1 MAQLQQLGP
10 AAPIQPVA
18 LPSFQYS
25 LANVR
30 VGKSKLSS
38 LADALSGINPAL
50 EQFGRLS
57 LAKQQLE
64 QEQAEFIQKQREEA
78 MAKGREAFA
87 LGDLDPTGLSE
98 KLKSVARKGAE
109 TGVIPEAENVPFLIG
124 GSQALGEVLVRRDYR
139 AMLRDL
145 VSDTVDVEATILQNR
160 KTFLERQEFSNPLVK
175 SFIVD
180 SVLDVEDEFRKNV
193 QSRLDDVQVETNKR
207 SWIELGRDSMGQAIA
222 GVVDIN
228 DPSIQ
233 RWINHP
239 VGIFKGARKFAWD
252 NLIKED
258 LKEGLLTGTYT
269 PSQVTGFLDKLSEW
283 DIGGGVKY
291 ADAETGNAILDFRG
305 YVEGQR
311 AVLENKTKEKINLEF
326 EAAVTDASLA
336 FFAEYKETGAISE
349 DTFKTQTD
357 LALEKVPHHK
367 RGDVMAAIRQSYSSQ
382 GKLKDE
388 ATVVVFDDLNDLIE
402 DGTDTDFTKSE
413 IRRAVNSGQITSE
426 QYDKLNIRLENSRS
440 FDERILKNASY
451 VELKADYNEI
461 ITGFRRSKGMLEFDP
476 QTSKNFFQTIDIKGK
491 DISGDPEG
499 VLDETTTVY
508 GYIKSEKGEPRAKI
522 FLNRQY
528 RVFDRSLR
536 GALENE
542 FNKLIAE
549 GNSTEQARDFVVERQ
564 DEIAKK
570 IFDTWV
576 NDSINVA
583 KTTYGLK

>member
-10 AAPIQPVA
+10 AAPIQPVD

-87 LGDLDPTGLSE
+87 LDPTGMSE

-109 TGVIPEAENVPFLIG
+109 TGVIPEAQNVPFLIG

-160 KTFLERQEFSNPLVK
+160 KTFLERQEFSDPLVK
-175 SFIVD
+175 SFILD
-180 SVLDVEDEFRKNV
+180 SVFDVEDEFRKNV

-207 SWIELGRDSMGQAIA
+207 LWLELGRDSMGQAIA

-239 VGIFKGARKFAWD
+239 VGIFKGSRKFAWD

-291 ADAETGNAILDFRG
+291 ADAETGNAILEFRG

-311 AVLENKTKEKINLEF
+311 AVIENKAKEKINLEF

-426 QYDKLNIRLENSRS
+426 QYDKLNIRLESSRS
-440 FDERILKNASY
+440 FDERILKNPSY
-451 VELKADYNEI
+451 IDLKADYNEI

>member
-1 MAQLQQLGP
+1 MAQLQRLGP
-10 AAPIQPVA
+10 AAPIQPVD
-18 LPSFQYS
+18 LPSFQYG

-30 VGKSKLSS
+30 VGRSKLSD
-38 LADALSGINPAL
+38 LADALAGVNPAL
-50 EQFGRLS
+50 EQFGRIS
-57 LAKQQLE
+57 LAKQKLE
-64 QEQAEFIQKQREEA
+64 EEQRELELQR
-78 MAKGREAFA
+78 GREAFA
-87 LGDLDPTGLSE
+87 LDPTGMSE
-98 KLKSVARKGAE
+98 KLKAVARKGAE
-109 TGVIPEAENVPFLIG
+109 TGEIPEAQNIPFLIG

-145 VSDTVDVEATILQNR
+145 VSDTVDVEATIAQNKQAFLQR
-160 KTFLERQEFSNPLVK
+160 EEFSNPLVK
-175 SFIVD
+175 SFITQ
-180 SVLDVEDEFRKNV
+180 SLKEVEDEFRKNV
-193 QSRLDDVQVETNKR
+193 QSRLDDVQIETNKR
-207 SWIELGRDSMGQAIA
+207 NWLELGRDSMGQAIA

-228 DPSIQ
+228 DPSIR

-291 ADAETGNAILDFRG
+291 ADAETGNAILEFRG

-311 AVLENKTKEKINLEF
+311 AVLENKNKEKINLEY
-326 EAAVTDASLA
+326 EAAATTASIA
-336 FFAEYKETGAISE
+336 FFEEYKETGTVSE
-349 DTFKTQTD
+349 DTLKTQID
-357 LALEKVPHHK
+357 LALEKVPYHK
-367 RGDVMAAIRQSYSSQ
+367 RDALMADIMQSYSRQ

-388 ATVVVFDDLNDLIE
+388 ATVVVFDDLNNLIE
-402 DGTDTDFTKSE
+402 DGVDTDFTKSE
-413 IRRAVNSGQITSE
+413 IERAVNSGQITTE
-426 QYDKLNIRLENSRS
+426 QYDKLNTRLENSRS
-440 FDERILKNASY
+440 FDERILKNPSY
-451 VELKADYNEI
+451 INLKADYNEI
-461 ITGFRRSKGMLEFDP
+461 ITGFRRSKGIIDFGGE
-476 QTSKNFFQTIDIKGK
+476 TTKNFFQTIDINGK
-491 DISGDPEG
+491 DMSADPES
-499 VLDETTTVY
+499 VLDVTKTLY

-549 GNSTEQARDFVVERQ
+549 GKSTEEARDSVVDQQ
-564 DEIAKK
+564 DAIATK

-583 KTTYGLK
+583 KTMYGLK

>member
-10 AAPIQPVA
+10 ATPIQPVD

-30 VGKSKLSS
+30 VGRSGLTD

-87 LGDLDPTGLSE
+87 LDPTGMSE

-109 TGVIPEAENVPFLIG
+109 TGVIPEAQNVPFLIG

-160 KTFLERQEFSNPLVK
+160 KAFLERQEFSDPLVK
-175 SFIVD
+175 SFILD
-180 SVLDVEDEFRKNV
+180 SVFDVEDEFRKNV

-207 SWIELGRDSMGQAIA
+207 LWLELGRDSMGQAIA

-239 VGIFKGARKFAWD
+239 VGIFKGSRKFAWD

-291 ADAETGNAILDFRG
+291 ADAETGNAILEFRG

-311 AVLENKTKEKINLEF
+311 AVIENKAKEKINLEF

-426 QYDKLNIRLENSRS
+426 QYDKLNIRLESSRS
-440 FDERILKNASY
+440 FDERILKNPSY
-451 VELKADYNEI
+451 IDLKADYNEI

-476 QTSKNFFQTIDIKGK
+476 QTSKNFFQTIDAKGK
-491 DISGDPEG
+491 NISGEPED
-499 VLDETTTVY
+499 VLDVTKTVY

>member
-10 AAPIQPVA
+10 AAPIQPVD

-30 VGKSKLSS
+30 VGRSGLTD

-87 LGDLDPTGLSE
+87 LDPTGMSE

-109 TGVIPEAENVPFLIG
+109 TGVIPEAQNVPFLIG

-160 KTFLERQEFSNPLVK
+160 KAFLERQEFSDPLVK
-175 SFIVD
+175 SFILD
-180 SVLDVEDEFRKNV
+180 SVFDVEDEFRKNV

-207 SWIELGRDSMGQAIA
+207 LWLELGRDSMGQAIA

-291 ADAETGNAILDFRG
+291 ADAETGNAILEFRG

-311 AVLENKTKEKINLEF
+311 AVIENKAKEKINLEF
-326 EAAVTDASLA
+326 EQAVTDASLA

-382 GKLKDE
+382 GKIKDA

-426 QYDKLNIRLENSRS
+426 QYDKLNTRLESSRS
-440 FDERILKNASY
+440 FDERILKNPSY
-451 VELKADYNEI
+451 IDLKADYNEI
-461 ITGFRRSKGMLEFDP
+461 ITGFRRSKGILEFDP

-491 DISGDPEG
+491 NILGDPED
-499 VLDETTTVY
+499 VLDPTTTVY

>member
-10 AAPIQPVA
+10 AAPIQPVD

-30 VGKSKLSS
+30 VGRSGLTD

-87 LGDLDPTGLSE
+87 LDPTGMSE

-109 TGVIPEAENVPFLIG
+109 TGVIPEAQNVPFLIG

-160 KTFLERQEFSNPLVK
+160 KAFLERQEFSDPLVK
-175 SFIVD
+175 SFILD
-180 SVLDVEDEFRKNV
+180 SVFDVEDEFRKNV

-207 SWIELGRDSMGQAIA
+207 LWLELGRDSMGQAIA

-239 VGIFKGARKFAWD
+239 VGIFKGSRKFAWD

-291 ADAETGNAILDFRG
+291 ADAETGNAILEFRG

-311 AVLENKTKEKINLEF
+311 AVIENKAKEKINLEF

-426 QYDKLNIRLENSRS
+426 QYDKLNIRLESSRS
-440 FDERILKNASY
+440 FDERILKNPSY
-451 VELKADYNEI
+451 IDLKADYNEI

-476 QTSKNFFQTIDIKGK
+476 QTSKNFFQTIDAKGK
-491 DISGDPEG
+491 NISGSPED
-499 VLDETTTVY
+499 VLDVTKTVY

>member
-10 AAPIQPVA
+10 AAPIQPVD

-30 VGKSKLSS
+30 VGRSKLSN

-64 QEQAEFIQKQREEA
+64 QEQAERIEKEREEA
-78 MAKGREAFA
+78 MAKGREAFFS
-87 LGDLDPTGLSE
+87 DPTGMSE
-98 KLKSVARKGAE
+98 SLKSAARRGAE
-109 TGVIPEAENVPFLIG
+109 TGVIPEAQNVPFLIG

-145 VSDTVDVEATILQNR
+145 VSDTVDVETTILQNR
-160 KTFLERQEFSNPLVK
+160 KAFLERQEFSNPLVK

-207 SWIELGRDSMGQAIA
+207 SWLELGRDSMGQAIA

-228 DPSIQ
+228 DPTIQ

-239 VGIFKGARKFAWD
+239 VGIFKGSRKFAWD

-291 ADAETGNAILDFRG
+291 ADAETGNAILEFRG

-311 AVLENKTKEKINLEF
+311 AVLENKAKEKINLEYDQ
-326 EAAVTDASLA
+326 ALTTASLA
-336 FFAEYKETGAISE
+336 FFAEYKETGTISE

-357 LALEKVPHHK
+357 LAIEKVPYHK
-367 RGDVMAAIRQSYSSQ
+367 RQALLADIRQSYSSQ

-413 IRRAVNSGQITSE
+413 IKRAVNSGQITQE

-451 VELKADYNEI
+451 IELKADYNEI
-461 ITGFRRSKGMLEFDP
+461 ITGFRRSKGIYDFDP
-476 QTSKNFFQTIDIKGK
+476 QSTKNFFQTIDSTGK
-491 DISGDPEG
+491 DISGEVED
-499 VLDETTTVY
+499 VLDVTRTVY
-508 GYIKSEKGEPRAKI
+508 GYIKKEKGEPRAKI

-536 GALENE
+536 GALENK

-549 GNSTEQARDFVVERQ
+549 GNSTEQAREFVLEAQ

-576 NDSINVA
+576 TDSVNVA
-583 KTTYGLK
+583 KTMYGLK

>member
-1 MAQLQQLGP
+1 M
-10 AAPIQPVA
+10 
-18 LPSFQYS
+18 
-25 LANVR
+25 
-30 VGKSKLSS
+30 
-38 LADALSGINPAL
+38 
-50 EQFGRLS
+50 
-57 LAKQQLE
+57 
-64 QEQAEFIQKQREEA
+64 
-78 MAKGREAFA
+78 
-87 LGDLDPTGLSE
+87 SE
-98 KLKSVARKGAE
+98 SLKSAARRGAE
-109 TGVIPEAENVPFLIG
+109 TGVIPEAQNVPFLIG

-160 KTFLERQEFSNPLVK
+160 KAFLERQEFSNPLVK

-207 SWIELGRDSMGQAIA
+207 SWLELGRDSIGQAIA

-228 DPSIQ
+228 DPTIQ

-239 VGIFKGARKFAWD
+239 VGIFKSSRKFAWD

-291 ADAETGNAILDFRG
+291 ADAETGNAILEFRG

-311 AVLENKTKEKINLEF
+311 AVLENKAKEKINLEYDQ
-326 EAAVTDASLA
+326 ALTTASLA
-336 FFAEYKETGAISE
+336 FFAEYKETGTISE

-357 LALEKVPHHK
+357 LAIEKVPYHK
-367 RGDVMAAIRQSYSSQ
+367 RQALLADIRQSYSSQ

-413 IRRAVNSGQITSE
+413 IKRAVNSGQITQE

-451 VELKADYNEI
+451 IELKADYNEI
-461 ITGFRRSKGMLEFDP
+461 ITGFRRSKGIYDFDP
-476 QTSKNFFQTIDIKGK
+476 QSTKNFFQTIDSTGK
-491 DISGDPEG
+491 DISGEVED
-499 VLDETTTVY
+499 VLDVTRTVY
-508 GYIKSEKGEPRAKI
+508 GYIKKEKGEPRAKI

-536 GALENE
+536 GALENK

-549 GNSTEQARDFVVERQ
+549 GNSTEQAREFVLEAQ

-576 NDSINVA
+576 TDSVNVA
-583 KTTYGLK
+583 KTMYGLK

>member
-98 KLKSVARKGAE
+98 KLKSIARKGAE

-160 KTFLERQEFSNPLVK
+160 KAFLERQEFSDPLVK
-175 SFIVD
+175 SFILD
-180 SVLDVEDEFRKNV
+180 SVFDVEDEFRKNV

-207 SWIELGRDSMGQAIA
+207 LWLELGRDSMGQAIA

-239 VGIFKGARKFAWD
+239 VGIFKGSRKFAWD

-291 ADAETGNAILDFRG
+291 ADAETGNAILEFRG

-311 AVLENKTKEKINLEF
+311 AVIENKAKEKINLEYNQ
-326 EAAVTDASLA
+326 ALTDASLA
-336 FFAEYKETGAISE
+336 FYAEYKETGAISE

-367 RGDVMAAIRQSYSSQ
+367 RQALLADIRQSYSSQ
-382 GKLKDE
+382 DKLKDE
-388 ATVVVFDDLNDLIE
+388 ATVVVFAALNDLIE

-413 IRRAVNSGQITSE
+413 IRRAVNSGQITHE

-440 FDERILKNASY
+440 FDVQVLKNPSYVDLKASY
-451 VELKADYNEI
+451 NEL
-461 ITGFRRSKGMLEFDP
+461 ITGFRRVKGYSDLGFNP
-476 QTSKNFFQTIDIKGK
+476 ATLGYFQTVTLDKNLKTDEDTTDSIYKVIK
-491 DISGDPEG
+491 DQ
-499 VLDETTTVY
+499 V
-508 GYIKSEKGEPRAKI
+508 GEAKAKI
-522 FLNRQY
+522 FVNRQY
-528 RVFDRSLR
+528 RAFDRSLR
-536 GALENE
+536 GSLENE
-542 FNKLIAE
+542 FNKIIAK
-549 GNSTEQARDFVVERQ
+549 GNTPEQARDLVEERQ
-564 DEIAKK
+564 DDIAQKL
-570 IFDTWV
+570 FDAWV
-576 NDSINVA
+576 DDSINIA
-583 KTTYGLK
+583 NTMFLTTTPK